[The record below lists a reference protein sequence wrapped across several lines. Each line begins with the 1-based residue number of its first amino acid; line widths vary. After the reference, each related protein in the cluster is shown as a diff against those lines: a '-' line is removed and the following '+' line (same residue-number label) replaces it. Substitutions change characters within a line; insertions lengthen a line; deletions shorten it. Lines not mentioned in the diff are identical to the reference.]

1 MASASFSRDDVRA
14 FDRWADAE
22 AGLPTRVLME
32 NAGRGAAEVLV
43 RLGVDGPVRVV
54 CGKGN
59 NGGDGLVLARAL
71 HVWGHAVRV
80 LLVAD
85 PATLSPDAAANWK
98 TASAAGVPAEAV
110 WPFDDER
117 LQSVLAGAAW
127 TVDALLGIGQT
138 SPARPPLDRA
148 IAILNESPPPIFAI
162 DVPSGLDADTGEPL
176 GPTIR
181 ARHTATFVAPKKGFG
196 NPTSRVW
203 TGEVHVVDLGI
214 TRPHG

>member
-1 MASASFSRDDVRA
+1 MASFSREDVRA

-32 NAGRGAAEVLV
+32 NAGRGAAQILV
-43 RLGVDGPVRVV
+43 RLGIDGPVCVA

-85 PATLSPDAAANWK
+85 PATLSADAAANWK
-98 TASAAGVPAEAV
+98 SLAAAGVPAQAV
-110 WPFDDER
+110 WPLDEAR
-117 LQSVLAGAAW
+117 LRSVLAGAAW

-138 SPARPPLDRA
+138 SPARP
-148 IAILNESPPPIFAI
+148 
-162 DVPSGLDADTGEPL
+162 
-176 GPTIR
+176 
-181 ARHTATFVAPKKGFG
+181 
-196 NPTSRVW
+196 
-203 TGEVHVVDLGI
+203 
-214 TRPHG
+214 